1 LLGTSSGIIKFM
13 NKKKYPTGFVP
24 VNFNAV
30 GKVLLVVGTIVFFLG
45 LGNELFNLFNL
56 PNNLLVVGLV
66 FGLAGLYL
74 VFVVP
79 KE

>member
-1 LLGTSSGIIKFM
+1 M
-13 NKKKYPTGFVP
+13 NKKKYPTGFVS
-24 VNFNAV
+24 VNFGAA
-30 GKVLLVVGTIVFFLG
+30 GKILLVVGVMVFFLG
-45 LGNELFNLFNL
+45 LGNELLNLFNL

-66 FGLAGLYL
+66 FGLVGLYL